1 MTGNDFV
8 TFFLRTL
15 LRVFMGN
22 TMLITVTGRK
32 TGRQYSTPVGYYREG
47 DALWVISNR
56 DRTWW
61 RNVRNGANVSLLL
74 KGKPVNAFA
83 CAELDEKEVETHL
96 LNYIHQMPMLAR
108 SLGIR
113 VENKIPNAD
122 DVARVAKD
130 RLFIQV
136 KPSLADG

>member
-8 TFFLRTL
+8 IFFLRTP

-32 TGRQYSTPVGYYREG
+32 TGRKYATPVGYYPEG

-74 KGKPVNAFA
+74 KGKPVQAFA
-83 CAELDEKEVETHL
+83 QAELDEKEVETHL
-96 LNYIHQMPMLAR
+96 LSYPSNANAGQVV
-108 SLGIR
+108 G
-113 VENKIPNAD
+113 NPN
-122 DVARVAKD
+122 RKYNAKC
-130 RLFIQV
+130 RRC
-136 KPSLADG
+136 SAGRER